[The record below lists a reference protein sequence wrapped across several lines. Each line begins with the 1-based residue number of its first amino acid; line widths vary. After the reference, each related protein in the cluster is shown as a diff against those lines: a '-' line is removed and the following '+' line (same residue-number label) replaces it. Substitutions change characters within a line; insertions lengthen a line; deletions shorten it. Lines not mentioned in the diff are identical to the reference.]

1 MVRSKQNTGPGESSS
16 DVSLS
21 VPGLVVVEEAEDEA
35 KLVLGLV
42 VVVEVIA
49 REGPSEEDAE
59 EAVEEAW
66 SVVVTAD
73 C

>member
-1 MVRSKQNTGPGESSS
+1 M
-16 DVSLS
+16 
-21 VPGLVVVEEAEDEA
+21 VEEAEDEA

-42 VVVEVIA
+42 VVVEVLA